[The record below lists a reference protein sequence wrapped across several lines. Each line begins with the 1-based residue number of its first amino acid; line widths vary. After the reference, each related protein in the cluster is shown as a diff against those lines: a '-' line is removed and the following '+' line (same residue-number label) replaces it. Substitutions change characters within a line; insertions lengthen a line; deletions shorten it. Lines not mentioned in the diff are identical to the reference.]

1 MKRVYVLLAVLLL
14 PGFLLAAESPEDIHQ
29 SASIIFEQAKQA
41 EQKGDMGLAW
51 QRYSK
56 ALTLLRKLEK
66 SSPDWKK
73 EIVAADIKVCAGGAE
88 RTAPL
93 MVKEFDQSLLAL
105 KLLSV
110 QADELV
116 KKKQSLLKQVNLER
130 DIMYYR
136 IDKLMLDFIV
146 HRTGRSPAA
155 VMVARAE
162 RAREEEEQ
170 EEKVGTPEI
179 AEGGEEQS
187 VEEQTGEE
195 QTGGGQTGGGAVQE
209 TGLTSESIDV
219 QLIERKQELGVK
231 DLTTV
236 DSDGDDV
243 SDADEILLGS
253 NPDNPDTDG
262 DGFWDGDE
270 VETGNDPMDSSN
282 FPQTYDVDDYD
293 EGNVQ
298 WEDIEPEE
306 GEGE

>member
-1 MKRVYVLLAVLLL
+1 MKRVYVLLVVLLL
-14 PGFLLAAESPEDIHQ
+14 PGFLLAAESPENIHQ

-41 EQKGDMGLAW
+41 EQKGDMELAW

-116 KKKQSLLKQVNLER
+116 KKKLSLLKQVNWGR
-130 DIMYYR
+130 DIMYNR

-155 VMVARAE
+155 VMAARAE
-162 RAREEEEQ
+162 RAREEAEQ
-170 EEKVGTPEI
+170 EENEVTPEI
-179 AEGGEEQS
+179 SEGGEEQL
-187 VEEQTGEE
+187 GEE
-195 QTGGGQTGGGAVQE
+195 QSGGEQTGGGAVQE
-209 TGLTSESIDV
+209 AGLT
-219 QLIERKQELGVK
+219 
-231 DLTTV
+231 
-236 DSDGDDV
+236 
-243 SDADEILLGS
+243 
-253 NPDNPDTDG
+253 
-262 DGFWDGDE
+262 
-270 VETGNDPMDSSN
+270 
-282 FPQTYDVDDYD
+282 
-293 EGNVQ
+293 
-298 WEDIEPEE
+298 
-306 GEGE
+306 

>member
-1 MKRVYVLLAVLLL
+1 MKRVYVLLVVLLL
-14 PGFLLAAESPEDIHQ
+14 PGFLLAAETPEDIHQ

-41 EQKGDMGLAW
+41 EQKGDMELAW

-56 ALTLLRKLEK
+56 ALMLLRRLEK

-73 EIVAADIKVCAGGAE
+73 EVVAADIKVCAGGAG

-116 KKKQSLLKQVNLER
+116 KKKQGLLKQVNWER
-130 DIMYYR
+130 DTMYDR

-146 HRTGRSPAA
+146 LRTGRSVAA
-155 VMVARAE
+155 VSAARAD
-162 RAREEEEQ
+162 RAREEAEQ
-170 EEKVGTPEI
+170 EEKEGTPEI
-179 AEGGEEQS
+179 AEGGEEQ
-187 VEEQTGEE
+187 TGGE
-195 QTGGGQTGGGAVQE
+195 QTGGEAVQE
-209 TGLTSESIDV
+209 AGLTAVSIDA
-219 QLIERKQELGVK
+219 QLMERQQELGAK

-243 SDADEILLGS
+243 SDADEILLGT
-253 NPDNPDTDG
+253 NPDRADTDG

-270 VETGNDPMDSSN
+270 VETGNDPTDSSS

-298 WEDIEPEE
+298 WEDIELEDEE
-306 GEGE
+306 E